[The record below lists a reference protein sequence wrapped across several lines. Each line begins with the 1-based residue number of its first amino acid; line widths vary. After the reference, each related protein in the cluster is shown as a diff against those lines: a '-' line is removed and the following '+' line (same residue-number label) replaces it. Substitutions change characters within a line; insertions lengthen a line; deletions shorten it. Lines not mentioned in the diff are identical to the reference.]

1 MIHAIIKIKEID
13 YEKSFINLFPRV
25 MEKLNQ
31 KEHKNLAVRFL
42 QKMGDSSV
50 PAVLG
55 TLDRMTEKGKGEL
68 LIKIVN
74 AYQQEFLVL
83 LNHFLEKKNLGNQIQ
98 IGSFCMGWNKKG
110 QMVIA
115 VRDVKADGAEIL
127 QNDRVQQKIRDF
139 AGAKAAK
146 IGRSSVFQLLA
157 ANSVNAAAK
166 FAANRMPDEM
176 EKMAI
181 SVMEKPE
188 NKKRILNLAE
198 QAMEKN
204 GLCVKLE
211 DISFRQADASRENV
225 RAAENTAQSAAAGES
240 AATSENVPAGE
251 GGKRERGLEG
261 LEFSSELEEE
271 ILNAAAE
278 YFKEIVR

>member
-1 MIHAIIKIKEID
+1 MIHAVIKIQEID
-13 YEKSFINLFPRV
+13 YEKSFINLFPRA

-50 PAVLG
+50 PVALG
-55 TLDRMTEKGKGEL
+55 TLDRMTERGKGEL

-74 AYQQEFLVL
+74 VYQQEFLVM
-83 LNHFLEKKNLGNQIQ
+83 LNRFLEKKNLGNQIQ
-98 IGSFCMGWNKKG
+98 IGSFRMGWNKKG
-110 QMVIA
+110 KMVIV
-115 VRDVKADGAEIL
+115 VRDVKADCAEIL
-127 QNDRVQQKIRDF
+127 QSDSVQQKIWDF
-139 AGAKAAK
+139 AGAKAPK
-146 IGRSSVFQLLA
+146 IGGSSVFQLLA
-157 ANSVNAAAK
+157 ANSVSAAAK

-211 DISFRQADASRENV
+211 DISFRQADASGENV
-225 RAAENTAQSAAAGES
+225 RAAEKTAQCAAAGES
-240 AATSENVPAGE
+240 TEVSENAPTGE

-261 LEFSSELEEE
+261 LELSSELEEE

>member
-1 MIHAIIKIKEID
+1 MIHAVIKIQEID
-13 YEKSFINLFPRV
+13 YEKSFTNLFPRV

-50 PAVLG
+50 PVVLG
-55 TLDRMTEKGKGEL
+55 TLAGMTEKGKGEL
-68 LIKIVN
+68 LIEIVN

-98 IGSFCMGWNKKG
+98 IGSFRMGWNKKG
-110 QMVIA
+110 QMMIA
-115 VRDVKADGAEIL
+115 IRDVKADYAEIL
-127 QNDRVQQKIRDF
+127 QNDRVQQKIQDF

-146 IGRSSVFQLLA
+146 IGGSSVFQLLA
-157 ANSVNAAAK
+157 ANSVSAAAK
-166 FAANRMPDEM
+166 FAANRMPDEV

-225 RAAENTAQSAAAGES
+225 RAAGES
-240 AATSENVPAGE
+240 AATSENAPAGE
-251 GGKRERGLEG
+251 GGKTERGLEG
-261 LEFSSELEEE
+261 LELSSQLEEE